1 MIEGTSSLD
10 CVTNYAGAQLINK
23 MTTRAERTVNINAQY
38 TDLFKSLRD
47 WLNDDSTV
55 VSLVAREIATK
66 SEFSQSLRIG
76 VFVLALYHYINCND
90 AAAASAN
97 DNQNRKITTS
107 LPGAVGNAGDNNI
120 VDLVDIPNLPG
131 CFTAL
136 GGTVRFVCA
145 KPTSTTSLWKLYIE
159 SFATA
164 QDKCTTFVVR
174 RPNT

>member
-23 MTTRAERTVNINAQY
+23 MTTRAE
-38 TDLFKSLRD
+38 SLRD

-97 DNQNRKITTS
+97 DNQNRKITSQVLRVMRGIT
-107 LPGAVGNAGDNNI
+107 I
-120 VDLVDIPNLPG
+120 
-131 CFTAL
+131 
-136 GGTVRFVCA
+136 
-145 KPTSTTSLWKLYIE
+145 
-159 SFATA
+159 
-164 QDKCTTFVVR
+164 
-174 RPNT
+174 